1 MSEFSVSKFVVGQRW
16 ISDTETDL
24 GLGVVTGT
32 ETRRVNITFPASEQS
47 RVYAIGQAPLT
58 RVIFFEGDS
67 IESEAGQQYTI
78 RKLEELDGLIIYHC
92 IDQHGNAYALSEGE
106 LNHSTQ
112 LNKPRDRMLTSQ
124 IDKQLWYTLR
134 YQTLQKRYELAQL
147 QTRGLLGPRVSLIPH
162 QLYIAY
168 QVANRSAPRVLLAD
182 EVGLGKTIEA
192 GLIIH
197 QQLIT
202 DRAQR
207 ILIIVPEALM
217 YQWMIEMLRR
227 FNLKMSLYDQER
239 YQGSVD
245 DEHNPFIDEPLLLCS
260 LEFVTHSDNVLE
272 QLIEAEWDI
281 LVIDEAHHLAW
292 SEASPSKAYTCIENL
307 SASIPGLLLLTAT
320 PEQLGEESHFARLRL
335 LDPHRYHSLEKFLEE
350 VESFKTIAHVVDNLL
365 DADSLNEE
373 SSTTLVN
380 LFKGNKDY
388 LALLDNFNMQEDN
401 DRYRQQLIQ
410 ILADQHGTGRVLFR
424 NTRNAIKGFPERE
437 AHAYPLKT
445 PTAYESLIQAYIEA
459 NEVDKL
465 QLPLLLTPEI
475 IYQNVF
481 GGEGEHW
488 TNIDPRIAWLA
499 DILKTH
505 RNEKVLVICAYAT
518 TAVDIS
524 NALREQYGKQ
534 SAVFH
539 ENMSIIDRDRAAAFF
554 ADMEDGSQVLICS
567 EIGSEGRNFQF
578 AHHLVLFDL
587 PYNPDLLEQRIG
599 RLDRIGQL
607 ETIHLHT
614 PYFEHSAQAI
624 MYQWYN
630 SGLNTF
636 MHTCPVGQ
644 AVMQKHSTEL
654 NNYLINPDFDTF
666 SIEQFIY
673 MVHADTNEFTQQL
686 QQGRD
691 RFLEL
696 NPYQQEEAADIAA
709 NIQYWDHDR
718 GLEHYLSGV
727 FDMYGVDFDFHAQ
740 KSFTLHPTDHML
752 ISHFPDLP
760 DEGATITFD
769 RHHALAHEN
778 MYFMTWEHPMVVNL
792 IDLLVSHEHGNTALN
807 IVKLPKIKPGSILLE
822 CIFVIECSAPQK
834 LQIHRHLPPAVI
846 RVLIDQTSQD
856 LTEQFDF
863 DALQGVVIQL
873 NKQIITQLINNHQE
887 RLKNMFAQAEN
898 IATQN
903 CMQQIQ
909 LKTIEMASNFNQ
921 EIQRLKSLQKEN
933 PNIRDD
939 EISSMEK
946 QKNELDTVMNKAYA
960 RLDSSRLIV
969 AG

>member
-1 MSEFSVSKFVVGQRW
+1 MSEFKIGQRW

-24 GLGVVTGT
+24 GLGVVTNT
-32 ETRRVNITFPASEQS
+32 EARRVTIMFPASEQS

-58 RVIFFEGDS
+58 RVIFFEGDD
-67 IESEAGQQYTI
+67 IESEAGLHYNI
-78 RKLEELDGLIIYHC
+78 DKLEERDGLIIYHC
-92 IDQHGNAYALSEGE
+92 TDEQGKPCTLPEGE

-134 YQTLQKRYELAQL
+134 YETLQKRYELSQL

-162 QLYIAY
+162 QLYIAH

-197 QQLIT
+197 QQLIS

-217 YQWMIEMLRR
+217 YQWMVEMLRR

-239 YQGSVD
+239 YQDSID
-245 DEHNPFIDEPLLLCS
+245 NEHNPFIDEPLLLCS
-260 LEFVTHSDNVLE
+260 LEFVTHSETVLQ

-292 SEASPSKAYTCIENL
+292 SEHSPSKAYTYIEKL

-335 LDPHRYHSLEKFLEE
+335 LDPHRYHSLTKFLKE
-350 VESFKTIAHVVDNLL
+350 VESFRTIAHVVDNLL
-365 DADSLNEE
+365 DADHLNEQ
-373 SSTTLVN
+373 SSKTLME
-380 LFKGNKDY
+380 LFKGNEEY
-388 LALLDNFNMQEDN
+388 LTLLDNFNMSEDN

-424 NTRNAIKGFPERE
+424 NTRNAIKGFPQRE
-437 AHAYPLKT
+437 SHAYPLKI
-445 PTAYESLIQAYIEA
+445 PAAYASLIQAYIES
-459 NEVDKL
+459 NKIDKL

-481 GGEGEHW
+481 ADEGEHW
-488 TNIDPRIAWLA
+488 TMIDPRIAWLA
-499 DILKTH
+499 EMLKTH

-518 TAVDIS
+518 TAIDIS
-524 NALREQYGKQ
+524 NALREQYGKS

-539 ENMSIIDRDRAAAFF
+539 ENMNIIDRDRAAAFF

-607 ETIHLHT
+607 NTIHLHT
-614 PYFEHSAQAI
+614 PYFENSAQAI

-644 AVMQKHSTEL
+644 AVMQKHRDEL
-654 NNYLINPDFDTF
+654 NKYLTNPDFDAF
-666 SIEQFIY
+666 SVEQFIH
-673 MVHADTNEFTQQL
+673 MVHADTNEFTQKL

-696 NPYQQEEAADIAA
+696 NPYQQAEAAEIAA

-718 GLEHYLSGV
+718 ALQHYLSGV

-778 MYFMTWEHPMVVNL
+778 MYFMTWEHPMVINL
-792 IDLLVSHEHGNTALN
+792 IDLLLSHEHGNTALN
-807 IVKLPKIKPGSILLE
+807 IVKLPGLKQGSILLE

-846 RVLIDQTSQD
+846 RVLIDVAHQD

-863 DALQGVVIQL
+863 EALQGTVIQL
-873 NKQIITQLINNHQE
+873 NKQIIHQLIHNHQE
-887 RLKNMFAQAEN
+887 KLKAMFAKADN
-898 IATQN
+898 IASQN
-903 CMQQIQ
+903 CANQTQI
-909 LKTIEMASNFNQ
+909 KIATMVTHFNQ

-933 PNIRDD
+933 KNIRDD
-939 EISSMEK
+939 EISNMEN
-946 QKNELDTVMNKAYA
+946 QRDELENVMNKAYA

>member
-1 MSEFSVSKFVVGQRW
+1 MLEFVIGQRW

-24 GLGVVTGT
+24 GLGVVTSI
-32 ETRRVNITFPASEQS
+32 ETRRVNIIFPASEQS

-58 RVIFFEGDS
+58 RVIFFEGDQ
-67 IESEAGQQYTI
+67 IESEAGEQYTI
-78 RKLEELDGLIIYHC
+78 ARLEEQQGLIIYHC
-92 IDQHGNAYALSEGE
+92 TDENGQAYKLSEGE

-134 YQTLQKRYELAQL
+134 YETLQKRYELAQL
-147 QTRGLLGPRVSLIPH
+147 PTRGLLGPRVSLIPH
-162 QLYIAY
+162 QLFIAH

-197 QQLIT
+197 QQLIS

-217 YQWMIEMLRR
+217 YQWMVEMLRR

-239 YQGSVD
+239 YQDSSD
-245 DEHNPFIDEPLLLCS
+245 DDYNPFIDEPLLLCS
-260 LEFVTHSDNVLE
+260 LEFVTHSDAVLQ

-292 SEASPSKAYTCIENL
+292 SEDAPSLAYTCIENL

-335 LDPHRYHSLEKFLEE
+335 LDPHRYHSLTKFLKE
-350 VESFKTIAHVVDNLL
+350 VASFKTIAHVIDNLL

-373 SSTTLVN
+373 SGKTLLN
-380 LFKGNKDY
+380 LFKGNQEY
-388 LALLDNFNMQEDN
+388 LSLLDNFNMQEDN
-401 DRYRQQLIQ
+401 ASYRKQLIQ

-424 NTRNAIKGFPERE
+424 NTRNAIKGFPERK
-437 AHAYPLKT
+437 AHAYPLKS
-445 PTAYESLIQAYIEA
+445 PPAYESLIQAYLEA
-459 NEVDKL
+459 NEQEKL
-465 QLPLLLTPEI
+465 QLSLLLTPEL
-475 IYQNVF
+475 IYQNIF
-481 GGEGEHW
+481 AGEGEHW
-488 TNIDPRIAWLA
+488 TNIDPRIQWLA
-499 DILKTH
+499 DMLKTH
-505 RNEKVLVICAYAT
+505 RDEKILVICAYAT
-518 TAVDIS
+518 TAIDIS
-524 NALREQYGKQ
+524 NTLREQYGKQ
-534 SAVFH
+534 SAIFH
-539 ENMSIIDRDRAAAFF
+539 ENMNIIDRDRAAAFF
-554 ADMEDGSQVLICS
+554 ADKEDGSQILICS

-607 ETIHLHT
+607 ETIHIHT
-614 PYFEHSAQAI
+614 PYFESSAQAV
-624 MYQWYN
+624 MYQWYD

-636 MHTCPVGQ
+636 MQTCPVGQ
-644 AVMQKHSTEL
+644 AVMQQHKEEL
-654 NNYLINPDFDTF
+654 NKYLINPHFDGFT
-666 SIEQFIY
+666 IEQFIH
-673 MVHADTNEFTQQL
+673 MVRADTNEFTQQL

-718 GLEHYLSGV
+718 GLEHYLSGL

-752 ISHFPDLP
+752 ITHFPNLP
-760 DEGATITFD
+760 DEGATLTFD

-778 MYFMTWEHPMVVNL
+778 MYFMTWEHPMVINL

-807 IVKLPKIKPGSILLE
+807 IVKLENTKPGSILLE
-822 CIFVIECSAPQK
+822 CIFVLECSAPQK

-846 RVLIDQTSQD
+846 RVLIDPNNKD
-856 LTEQFDF
+856 LTEQFSF
-863 DALQGVVIQL
+863 DDLHGAVIQL
-873 NKQIITQLINNHQE
+873 NKQIISQLIKNHQQH
-887 RLKNMFAQAEN
+887 LQAMFAEAEK
-898 IATQN
+898 IAMKN
-903 CMQQIQ
+903 CSLQTNVKI
-909 LKTIEMASNFNQ
+909 TEMMETFNQ
-921 EIQRLKSLQKEN
+921 EIQRLKALQKEN
-933 PNIRDD
+933 QNIRDD
-939 EISSMEK
+939 EIISLEN
-946 QKNELDTVMNKAYA
+946 QKNNLTAVMNKAYA
-960 RLDSSRLIV
+960 RMDSSRLIV

>member
-1 MSEFSVSKFVVGQRW
+1 MSEFVIGQRW

-24 GLGVVTGT
+24 GLGVVAAV
-32 ETRRVNITFPASEQS
+32 ETRRVSIHFPASEQT
-47 RVYAIGQAPLT
+47 RVYAIDQAPLT
-58 RVIFFEGDS
+58 RVVFFEGDS
-67 IESEAGQQYTI
+67 IESEEGKQYQIEKTEQ
-78 RKLEELDGLIIYHC
+78 RDGLIVYHC
-92 IDQHGNAYALSEGE
+92 HDEAGKSCQLTEGE
-106 LNHSTQ
+106 LSHSTQ

-124 IDKQLWYTLR
+124 IDKQQWYPLR
-134 YQTLQKRYELAQL
+134 YQTLQKRFELSRL
-147 QTRGLLGPRVSLIPH
+147 ETRGLLGPRVSLIPH
-162 QLYIAY
+162 QLYIAH
-168 QVANRSAPRVLLAD
+168 QVASRSAPRVLLAD

-197 QQLIT
+197 QQLIS

-217 YQWMIEMLRR
+217 YQWMVEMLRR
-227 FNLKMSLYDQER
+227 FNLKMSLFDQER
-239 YQGSVD
+239 YQDTLES
-245 DEHNPFIDEPLLLCS
+245 EHNPFIDEPLLLCS
-260 LEFVTHSDNVLE
+260 LEFVTHKEKVLE

-281 LVIDEAHHLAW
+281 LVVDEAHHLSW
-292 SEASPSKAYTCIENL
+292 SESAPSQAYTYIEKL
-307 SASIPGLLLLTAT
+307 SAAIPGLLLLTAT

-335 LDPHRYHSLEKFLEE
+335 LDPHRYHNLAKFLEE
-350 VESFKTIAHVVDNLL
+350 VESFKTIAHVIDNLL
-365 DADSLNEE
+365 DEDSLTDE
-373 SSTTLVN
+373 SKKTLN
-380 LFKGNKDY
+380 RLFKSNNDY
-388 LALLDNFNMQEDN
+388 LALVDNFNSQQNNEAI
-401 DRYRQQLIQ
+401 RQQLIQ

-437 AHAYPLKT
+437 AHAYPLKMPDVYQT
-445 PTAYESLIQAYIEA
+445 LIQTYIES
-459 NEVDKL
+459 NEPAKL
-465 QLPLLLTPEI
+465 NIPLLLTPET

-481 GGEGEHW
+481 TDEGTHW
-488 TNIDPRIAWLA
+488 TEIDPRIDWLA
-499 DILKTH
+499 NIFKKH

-518 TAVDIS
+518 TAIDIA
-524 NALREQYGKQ
+524 NALRQQYGKQ
-534 SAVFH
+534 AAVFH
-539 ENMSIIDRDRAAAFF
+539 ENMNIIDRDRAAAFF

-607 ETIHLHT
+607 ETIHLHI

-630 SGLNTF
+630 NGLNTF
-636 MHTCPVGQ
+636 MQTCPVGQ
-644 AVMQKHSTEL
+644 AVIQKHQDEL
-654 NNYLINPDFDTF
+654 NNYLVNPDFDAF

-673 MVHADTNEFTQQL
+673 IVKADTSEFNQKL

-696 NPYQQEEAADIAA
+696 NPYQQAEANEIAA

-718 GLEHYLSGV
+718 SLENYLSAV
-727 FDMYGVDFDFHAQ
+727 FDMYGIDFDFHAQ
-740 KSFTLHPTDHML
+740 KSFTVHPTDHML
-752 ISHFPDLP
+752 ITHFPDLP

-792 IDLLVSHEHGNTALN
+792 IDQLVSNEHGNTALS
-807 IVKLPKIKPGSILLE
+807 IVKLSGLKQGSILLE

-834 LQIHRHLPPAVI
+834 LQIHRHMPPAVI
-846 RVLIDQTSQD
+846 RLVVDASGNN
-856 LTEQFDF
+856 LTDKFSFE
-863 DALQGVVIQL
+863 ALQGTAIQL
-873 NKQIITQLINNHQE
+873 NKKIISQLIHNHQE
-887 RLKNMFAQAEN
+887 SLQSMFACAETSASHDCN
-898 IATQN
+898 K
-903 CMQQIQ
+903 QI
-909 LKTIEMASNFNQ
+909 KIRTNEMTTEFNH
-921 EIQRLKSLQKEN
+921 EIQRLTSLQKEN

-939 EISSMEK
+939 EINTLIN
-946 QKNELDTVMNKAYA
+946 QKDDLIASMNKAYA
-960 RLDSSRLIV
+960 RLDSSRLII

>member
-1 MSEFSVSKFVVGQRW
+1 MSEFSISKFVVGQRW

-24 GLGVVTGT
+24 GLGVVTST
-32 ETRRVNITFPASEQS
+32 ETRRVTIIFPASEQS

-67 IESEAGQQYTI
+67 IKSEQGEQYTI
-78 RKLEELDGLIIYHC
+78 RQLEEREGLIVYHC
-92 IDQHGNAYALSEGE
+92 IDQNGEAYELSEGQ

-162 QLYIAY
+162 QLYIAH

-197 QQLIT
+197 QQLIS

-207 ILIIVPEALM
+207 ILIIVPEALI
-217 YQWMIEMLRR
+217 YQWMVEMLRR

-239 YQGSVD
+239 YQDSVD

-260 LEFVTHSDNVLE
+260 LEFVTHNAIVLE

-292 SEASPSKAYTCIENL
+292 SEELPSPAYTCIEKL
-307 SASIPGLLLLTAT
+307 SATIPGLLLLTAT

-335 LDPHRYHSLEKFLEE
+335 LDPHRYHSLDKFLKE
-350 VESFKTIAHVVDNLL
+350 VKAFKTIAHVVDNLL

-373 SSTTLVN
+373 SSKTLVN
-380 LFKGNKDY
+380 LFKGNESY
-388 LALLDNFNMQEDN
+388 LSLLDNFNMLEDN
-401 DRYRQQLIQ
+401 DSYRQQLIQ

-437 AHAYPLKT
+437 AHAYPLKA
-445 PTAYESLIQAYIEA
+445 PTAYESLIQAYIES
-459 NEVDKL
+459 NEVEKL

-481 GGEGEHW
+481 ANEGEHW
-488 TNIDPRIAWLA
+488 TRIDPRIAWLA
-499 DILKTH
+499 DILKTC

-518 TAVDIS
+518 TAIDIS

-539 ENMSIIDRDRAAAFF
+539 ENMNIIDRDRAAAFF

-614 PYFEHSAQAI
+614 PYFENSAQAI
-624 MYQWYN
+624 MYQWYH

-636 MHTCPVGQ
+636 MHTCPAGQ
-644 AVMQKHSTEL
+644 AVLQKHHQEL
-654 NNYLINPDFDTF
+654 NNYLINPSFDSF
-666 SIEQFIY
+666 SVEQFIH

-696 NPYQQEEAADIAA
+696 NPYQQAEAADIAA

-718 GLEHYLSGV
+718 GLENYLSGV

-752 ISHFPDLP
+752 ITHFPGLP

-792 IDLLVSHEHGNTALN
+792 IDLLVSHEHGNTALS
-807 IVKLPKIKPGSILLE
+807 IVKLPKLKQGSILLE

-846 RVLIDQTSQD
+846 RVLIDPLNKD

-863 DALQGVVIQL
+863 DALQGAVIQL
-873 NKQIITQLINNHQE
+873 NKQIISQLISNHQQ
-887 RLKNMFAQAEN
+887 RLQNMFAQAEN
-898 IATQN
+898 IATKN
-903 CMQQIQ
+903 CVTQTQAKI
-909 LKTIEMASNFNQ
+909 TEMTQHFNL
-921 EIQRLKSLQKEN
+921 EIQRLKSLQKDN

-939 EISSMEK
+939 EIINMEN
-946 QKNELDTVMNKAYA
+946 QKNELNAYMSKAYA
-960 RLDSSRLIV
+960 RMDSSRLIV